1 MPYGNAGF
9 GDAGKGTTVVWKDLP
24 VLMRDGPG
32 QARAGATG
40 AAGGKRGLF
49 RRKYGQAMIDRAW
62 SFQYNNAINQL
73 MRGDGSVKQF
83 IGMSPSGRLD
93 EAVSGLRNP
102 QFIMLLSNNNQFE
115 EHVKALEQ
123 KFPGVPSIGCIG
135 MSYQVNV
142 IENGVSVIAFSD
154 GVSAAAGVLEQVSA
168 MPVKYIRRLERD
180 IQAVNGSGR
189 DTVCIDFCT
198 GNDACVLTTI
208 NTALRRRE
216 ISLVGGTGGEGRVSA
231 NGRVYQDAVAYGL
244 VRNQSG
250 RVKTYKEN
258 IYHQLGNYRFI
269 ASDTDRAN
277 YILGSLNGKPAKQV
291 YKDILHV
298 TDQEILTR
306 TFQNP
311 FGKINGDD
319 TCIISIKEVNG
330 NALACFR
337 QVNDSDVLILLEL
350 GDYQA
355 ITRDTIQTIQREF
368 PRRSAVFSVNCLFR
382 YKLFTERGYMQTYL
396 REMAALGC
404 HAGVVGY
411 GEHYNNRFVNQSMTC
426 VVFE

>member
-1 MPYGNAGF
+1 M
-9 GDAGKGTTVVWKDLP
+9 
-24 VLMRDGPG
+24 
-32 QARAGATG
+32 
-40 AAGGKRGLF
+40 
-49 RRKYGQAMIDRAW
+49 
-62 SFQYNNAINQL
+62 
-73 MRGDGSVKQF
+73 KQF
-83 IGMSPSGRLD
+83 FGMSQRGNLG
-93 EAVSGLRNP
+93 EAVQGLQRP
-102 QFIMLLSNNNQFE
+102 QFIMLLSNNAQFE
-115 EHVKALEQ
+115 DHVQELE
-123 KFPGVPSIGCIG
+123 KRFPGVPSIGCIG
-135 MSYQVNV
+135 MSYQTAIV
-142 IENGVSVIAFSD
+142 ENGVAVIAFSD
-154 GVSAAAGVLEQVSA
+154 GVAAASNVLEEVSS
-168 MPVKYIRRLERD
+168 MPVKYIRRMEQD
-180 IQAVNGSGR
+180 MQTVGGASR

-198 GNDACVLTTI
+198 GNDACALTTM
-208 NTALRRRE
+208 NNALRQRG

-231 NGRVYQDAVAYGL
+231 NGRVYQDAVAYAL
-244 VRNQSG
+244 VRNLNG

-258 IYHQLGNYRFI
+258 IYHQMGNYSFI

-291 YKDILHV
+291 YKSILHV
-298 TDQEILTR
+298 TDEEILTR

-311 FGKINGDD
+311 FGKLNGDD
-319 TCIISIKEVNG
+319 TCIISIKEVQG

-355 ITRDTIQTIQREF
+355 ITRNTIAQICQEF
-368 PRRSAVFSVNCLFR
+368 PRRSAIFSVNCLFR
-382 YKLFTERGYMQTYL
+382 YKLFSEHNYMQTYL